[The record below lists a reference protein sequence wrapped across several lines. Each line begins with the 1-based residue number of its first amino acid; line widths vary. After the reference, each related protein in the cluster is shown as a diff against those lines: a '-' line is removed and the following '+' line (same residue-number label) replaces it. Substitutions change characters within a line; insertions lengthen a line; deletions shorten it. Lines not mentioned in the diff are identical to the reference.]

1 MKYLSEIEAEFD
13 GTVVAAEDVGK
24 DAGISNVRHQAVAD
38 DEIVDAP
45 ADVLL
50 TGLEAIGPPGIL
62 NLVRIEGAEGVL
74 EAAGQ
79 KTAEGVA
86 LLVGEF
92 VEVVDM
98 AVVGH
103 QAPAAIGLLLE
114 KEYTRN
120 AKLRNFNHQV
130 VKRLIVGAIK
140 AFFGVAV
147 HG

>member
-13 GTVVAAEDVGK
+13 GAVVAAEDVGK

-45 ADVLL
+45 AYVLL

-62 NLVRIEGAEGVL
+62 HLIRIEGAEGVL

-86 LLVGEF
+86 LLVSKAGITA
-92 VEVVDM
+92 VGLRILEVYFLVGYVKVAAEDDGFLGIKVFQVLAEVGLPGH
-98 AVVGH
+98 AVV
-103 QAPAAIGLLLE
+103 QPAQSVL
-114 KEYTRN
+114 
-120 AKLRNFNHQV
+120 
-130 VKRLIVGAIK
+130 
-140 AFFGVAV
+140 
-147 HG
+147 